1 MATFTPLSLADA
13 RRITDAHGL
22 GEPVRVIGVSA
33 GTVNSNY
40 FIETARERVF
50 VRLYEQQDTDGVAYE
65 WQLLDHL
72 SARGVKVPPRVPG
85 PGPGELRVGGRPVVV
100 FRAVAG
106 ADLCQALVTPARAEA
121 VGAALAAA
129 SRAGEDFPVERAG
142 RFTLA
147 NVAQLLEQAESAGRA
162 ELVPVVARLR
172 ALHGELVEAERGAL
186 GALPRGVIHGD
197 LFRDNVLWQGDVL
210 SALLDWE
217 SASSGA
223 VVYDLAVTLLA
234 WCCGDALDFQ
244 LAGAMVAGYERV
256 RPLSDAEWAG
266 LWWSMRKAC
275 LRFATTRITDIYL
288 KPGFRE
294 GYKHY
299 KRFLMRLDTV
309 EAETPQSLRARLT
322 ASPHAGGHA

>member
-1 MATFTPLSLADA
+1 MATFTPLSIADA
-13 RRITDAHGL
+13 QRITDAHGL
-22 GEPVRVIGVSA
+22 GAPTRVIGVSA

-40 FIETARERVF
+40 FIETAGGRVF
-50 VRLYEQQDTDGVAYE
+50 VRLYEQQETDGVAYE

-72 SARGVKVPPRVPG
+72 AERGVKVPPRVRG
-85 PGPGELRVGGRPVVV
+85 PGPGELRVAGRPVAV
-100 FRAVAG
+100 FHAVAG
-106 ADLCQALVTPARAEA
+106 EDLCQALVTPARARA
-121 VGAALAAA
+121 VGGALAAA
-129 SRAGEDFPVERAG
+129 SRAGEDFAVERAG

-147 NVAQLLEQAESAGRA
+147 NVAQLHDVAEAAGRP
-162 ELVPVVARLR
+162 ELAPVLARLR
-172 ALHGELVEAERGAL
+172 ALHSELVEAEAGPLA
-186 GALPRGVIHGD
+186 ALPRGVIHGD
-197 LFRDNVLWQGDVL
+197 LFRDNVLWQGTEL

-217 SASSGA
+217 SASSGV

-234 WCCGDALDFQ
+234 WCCSDALDFE
-244 LAGAMVAGYERV
+244 LARAMVEGYLAV
-256 RPLSDAEWAG
+256 RPLQDAEWDG

-309 EAETPQSLRARLT
+309 EAESPSTLRARLT
-322 ASPHAGGHA
+322 V